1 MTPGHAPAHQSLLV
15 SLASGRTLVLTS
27 DAIMS
32 RENVERDSW
41 SLQSA
46 PEAARASAHRLV
58 SLAEERDA
66 FMIFGHDHVQM
77 ETLPYAP
84 EWHS

>member
-41 SLQSA
+41 SLQSD
-46 PEAARASAHRLV
+46 PEAARVSAHRLV
-58 SLAEERDA
+58 ALAEERDA

-84 EWHS
+84 QWHE